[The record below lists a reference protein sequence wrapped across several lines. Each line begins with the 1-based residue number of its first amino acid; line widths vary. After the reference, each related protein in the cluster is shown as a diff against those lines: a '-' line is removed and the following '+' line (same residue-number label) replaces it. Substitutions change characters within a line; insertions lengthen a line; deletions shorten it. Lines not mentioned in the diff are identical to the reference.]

1 MLNNGASVV
10 LCRVFAGVRRMSG
23 CVGASLV
30 VLALAGCAANRGTVG
45 QSFVPGALGAEIRNA
60 SPVSMSAATPIGE
73 GQNAP
78 DAREV
83 TTSTGTG
90 PAGYALANEHE
101 ARWWAQNQVQRNI
114 YFKRLPDGA
123 LAFNSNT
130 GTDVDIGADEFAI
143 DPATGTIAGKGLRI
157 RTNSSEQREPGGA
170 AGGLSGHVARP
181 AGGLPRPVAGAEGS
195 DPFAGFRN
203 CPPHPVPVGSVAR
216 RPKTPHKR

>member
-157 RTNSSEQREPGGA
+157 RTNSSEPVRASNESLVALREVFQAMSHDQQAVFLAQLQAQKEAIPSLA
-170 AGGLSGHVARP
+170 SEIARLIQFLS
-181 AGGLPRPVAGAEGS
+181 
-195 DPFAGFRN
+195 
-203 CPPHPVPVGSVAR
+203 VP
-216 RPKTPHKR
+216 

>member
-1 MLNNGASVV
+1 
-10 LCRVFAGVRRMSG
+10 MSG

-157 RTNSSEQREPGGA
+157 RTNSSEPVRASNESLVALREVFQAMSHDQQAVFLAQLQAQKEAIPSLA
-170 AGGLSGHVARP
+170 SEIARLIQFLS
-181 AGGLPRPVAGAEGS
+181 
-195 DPFAGFRN
+195 
-203 CPPHPVPVGSVAR
+203 VP
-216 RPKTPHKR
+216 